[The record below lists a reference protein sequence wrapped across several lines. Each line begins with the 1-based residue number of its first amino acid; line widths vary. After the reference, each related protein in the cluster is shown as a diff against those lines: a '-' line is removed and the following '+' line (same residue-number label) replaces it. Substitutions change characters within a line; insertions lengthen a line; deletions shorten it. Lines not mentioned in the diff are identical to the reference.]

1 MFMGQ
6 MQEMQQRVEPDPI
19 LMKLV
24 DREYITKEDLE
35 EGLEYVCFMA
45 EVCDNRC
52 PVYQKV
58 GSAFAMEMF
67 GCGCHED
74 GKKMLRY
81 LRDKKGKYFPHV
93 IV

>member
-52 PVYQKV
+52 P
-58 GSAFAMEMF
+58 G
-67 GCGCHED
+67 
-74 GKKMLRY
+74 L
-81 LRDKKGKYFPHV
+81 
-93 IV
+93 